1 MIFIKFVKLMEP
13 STTNVVDNSLIIGKN
28 IKIAKI
34 IQMATRVPNNTGSL
48 FAIDLLVCSTLV
60 VEDRRAS
67 CRERV

>member
-34 IQMATRVPNNTGSL
+34 IQMATRVPNSTGSL

-60 VEDRRAS
+60 VDTIHPPT
-67 CRERV
+67 